1 MPKQK
6 NNLLFYTREQVAQIL
21 QLHPMT
27 VYRMVQRGELKAYNF
42 GTDMR
47 IREED
52 FNEFLK
58 RSLIR
63 PGMGKSIQPTVK
75 PRKTPKMAKQRPTK
89 KMLANKKIKR
99 SKQLCSPKNP

>member
-6 NNLLFYTREQVAQIL
+6 NNLSFYTREQVAQIL

-58 RSLIR
+58 RSLIQ
-63 PGMGKSIQPTVK
+63 PGAGRSARSVAK
-75 PRKTPKMAKQRPTK
+75 PRKTPKMAKQKAVK
-89 KMLANKKIKR
+89 KGVA
-99 SKQLCSPKNP
+99 SKNRRKP